1 MVPTTVG
8 HATAQPTVAQP
19 LGDGAAAEVPPP
31 AVPTARALAPV
42 LNIQRFSTHD
52 GPGIRTTV
60 FLKGC
65 SNACAWCHNPES
77 LRAAP
82 QLQEYPDRCIAC
94 GRCVVVC
101 PRGAQRLEPAG
112 RSVDRGTCVAC
123 GRCVEE
129 CFTGAL
135 TMAGRPMSVE
145 AVLAAVG
152 QDRVYY
158 RRSGGGVTFSG
169 GEPVLHRPFL
179 ADVLRACRQD
189 GIHTAIQ
196 TAGHYPWAWL
206 AEALHHVDLVLFDV
220 KSVDPQVHREWIG
233 NDGET
238 IRANL
243 RRLAGQGVRLAV
255 RTPVVS
261 PVNDTEAAIDAIARL
276 VAELDHLDYYQL
288 IPYHPLGEAKRA
300 SLGMAREERCS
311 APDRHTLERLADV
324 ARRHLPNVR
333 L

>member
-1 MVPTTVG
+1 VSPADVPT
-8 HATAQPTVAQP
+8 
-19 LGDGAAAEVPPP
+19 P
-31 AVPTARALAPV
+31 AVLAPV

-77 LRAAP
+77 LRPAP

-94 GRCVVVC
+94 GRCVAIC
-101 PRGAQRLEPAG
+101 PRGAQHLAAAG
-112 RSVDRGTCVAC
+112 RAVDRRACVAC

-129 CFTGAL
+129 CFSGAL
-135 TMAGRPMSVE
+135 AIAGRPMSVE
-145 AVLAAVG
+145 AVLAAVR
-152 QDRVYY
+152 QDCVYY

-179 ADVLRACRQD
+179 ANALRACRQE

-196 TAGHYPWAWL
+196 TAGHYPWDWL
-206 AEALHHVDLVLFDV
+206 AEALPYVDLVLFDV

-243 RRLAGQGVRLAV
+243 RRLAGQGLSLAV
-255 RTPVVS
+255 RTPVVN

-276 VAELDHLDYYQL
+276 VAGLDHVDYYQL

-300 SLGMAREERCS
+300 SLGMEREDRCS
-311 APDRHTLERLADV
+311 TPDRQTLERLAEV